1 MAGCK
6 NQLIKKYCSKFL
18 VYSIC
23 QNIFI
28 TYIKKFTIVNILG
41 WISYWEIQITTS
53 THKVSIKFCQSI
65 NEGFFKVEYLIKNS
79 TNIFETLQR

>member
-28 TYIKKFTIVNILG
+28 TYIKNLPLQTFWV
-41 WISYWEIQITTS
+41 
-53 THKVSIKFCQSI
+53 
-65 NEGFFKVEYLIKNS
+65 GFPIEKYK
-79 TNIFETLQR
+79 